1 MNHWTGLRFAS
12 PPPPSPSPTAAKLRA
27 THHYSGV
34 RLRAVAAANGVAG
47 CRARRQCV
55 GRGQLRVGASF
66 AEHGGFAAAHLSVP
80 WCRLPTRYAA
90 NGSATAAAGSTPTTA
105 DVTGSAQRLGPVLCV
120 VVRKLHAA
128 PLTSVA
134 LGVDHG
140 GVGHGGVGHDGASL
154 SQQQQQSG
162 HRSDSASIPGARL
175 HGEPFTVLDP
185 QLLKNKKKISCCFL
199 FK

>member
-1 MNHWTGLRFAS
+1 M
-12 PPPPSPSPTAAKLRA
+12 
-27 THHYSGV
+27 

-66 AEHGGFAAAHLSVP
+66 TEHGGFAAAHLSVP

-175 HGEPFTVLDP
+175 HATCGDGRSRSAPDGHLGSKP
-185 QLLKNKKKISCCFL
+185 ILLRPRQQLSLPIL
-199 FK
+199 LGARQVDHYGIRQH